1 MDATTCWFANP
12 TSNLMAQESQELA
25 RGLRRRDPE
34 VLDGLIERFRFRL
47 FRYLLCLT
55 HQHETAEE
63 LFQET
68 WIRVLERGHQYNRKW
83 KFEAWLF
90 TIARHLVIDF
100 QRRRQPRY
108 VDLLARTDDE
118 DAGWEIAAPG
128 QASAFDELAQREE
141 GERMGAALGALPAA
155 YREVLALRFQEDMSL
170 EEIAAVVAAPV
181 PTVKSRL
188 YRGLEAL
195 RQIFEREKA

>member
-1 MDATTCWFANP
+1 
-12 TSNLMAQESQELA
+12 MAQESQELA
-25 RGLRRRDPE
+25 RGLRQRDPE
-34 VLDGLIERFRFRL
+34 LLDGLIEQFRFRL

-55 HQHETAEE
+55 HQRETAEE

-68 WIRVLERGHQYNRKW
+68 WVRVLERGHQYNAKW

-90 TIARHLVIDF
+90 TIARNLVIDL

-108 VDLLARTDDE
+108 VDLLSKTDDE
-118 DAGWEIAAPG
+118 DAAWEIEAAG

-141 GERMGAALGALPAA
+141 GERMSAALSCLPATS
-155 YREVLALRFQEDMSL
+155 REVLALRFQEDMTL
-170 EEIAAVVAAPV
+170 EEIAVVVAAPV

-195 RQIFEREKA
+195 RQILERERA

>member
-1 MDATTCWFANP
+1 MDATICWFANP

-34 VLDGLIERFRFRL
+34 LLDGLIERFRFRL

-55 HQHETAEE
+55 RQRETAEE

-90 TIARHLVIDF
+90 TIARHLVIDH
-100 QRRRQPRY
+100 QRRRQPPLI
-108 VDLLARTDDE
+108 DLLGGGGHEEKNLEIEASNQPSALEEVAR
-118 DAGWEIAAPG
+118 
-128 QASAFDELAQREE
+128 REE
-141 GERMGAALGALPAA
+141 SERITAALATLPAN
-155 YREVLALRFQEDMSL
+155 YRDVLALRFQEDMTL

-195 RQIFEREKA
+195 RQVLGREEA